1 MATDDDRE
9 ERFNPKRR
17 LCPDG
22 TCIGI
27 IGADG
32 KCAECGAPAAGES
45 ESGAEEPPATNTLE
59 SDDEVEL
66 PREESSADSEDGPAF
81 DPKRRLCS
89 DGTCIGVIGSNNRCQ
104 VCGRPAD

>member
-9 ERFNPKRR
+9 EGFNPKRR

-22 TCIGI
+22 SCIGI

-32 KCAECGAPAAGES
+32 KCTECGARAAGDRDP
-45 ESGAEEPPATNTLE
+45 ALEEPPITDTPE
-59 SDDEVEL
+59 TGDEADL
-66 PREESSADSEDGPAF
+66 PREERMDDGPVF

-89 DGTCIGVIGSNNRCQ
+89 DGTCIGVIGGDNRCQ
-104 VCGRPAD
+104 LCGKPAD